1 SVLLGLSYSGF
12 GGGFG
17 DQIGSMHD
25 RADFDA
31 LALREVRNLG
41 FGERTARDTAR
52 TRIEQRRW
60 EHVRL
65 MDRVA
70 REIAEAAAQV
80 ESRRQQIEVS
90 QEAIA
95 IARLS
100 HERNL
105 DRIRQGQGLPIEA
118 LQSVQALNIAQ
129 R

>member
-1 SVLLGLSYSGF
+1 DRHGLLALGLSNRPELQEAQYLVAEACERLQREKYAPLLPSVLLGLSYSGF

-31 LALREVRNLG
+31 LALWEVRNLG

-65 MDRVA
+65 MDRFA
-70 REIAEAAAQV
+70 
-80 ESRRQQIEVS
+80 
-90 QEAIA
+90 
-95 IARLS
+95 
-100 HERNL
+100 
-105 DRIRQGQGLPIEA
+105 
-118 LQSVQALNIAQ
+118 
-129 R
+129 